1 MNNELDQF
9 EQSIKDA
16 LDGLSMPYD
25 DQAWEKLSDALN
37 KEIPISSSSGSSF
50 NSGIIVGMAATVLT
64 VVGVN
69 MASSLE
75 EQKNI
80 EDHISTST
88 KVMELTEVQPDV
100 VSVAPIVTLES
111 DDRNTISVVVE
122 NAADEEISEVNLKH
136 VIVEDETSTEL
147 VAVGIDNSTTTDS
160 KDKRGSLNTTS
171 ELNQV
176 SIQLELTNHRI
187 CLGESP
193 QVVVTSNQLLDDE
206 QLWLNGELVEE
217 PITLKKAGTYKLQSK
232 GRLGTDW
239 FESNVEELVVVK
251 APKANIHLQK
261 WNDDFGRQRVR
272 AEQSASQVTPLQWVV
287 NGKQFSSSS
296 IELALENAGE
306 YQIQVVAESNDGCLD
321 TARTSVYVDAPY
333 NLLAPTAFTP
343 NGDGR
348 NDSWFPAALK
358 GKSVPFELEI
368 KDKSGNTVFVSKD
381 PNQEWD
387 GAQAQAG
394 DVFAWTA
401 VVYFN
406 EADASTYHGTIFI
419 VE

>member
-1 MNNELDQF
+1 MSNELDQF
-9 EQSIKDA
+9 EQSIKNA

-37 KEIPISSSSGSSF
+37 KEIPTSSSSGSSF
-50 NSGIIVGMAATVLT
+50 NSGIIVGVAATVLT

-69 MASSLE
+69 VPSSPE

-80 EDHISTST
+80 KDQISASA
-88 KVMELTEVQPDV
+88 KVIELVEEQPSV
-100 VSVAPIVTLES
+100 VSVAPIITTETNDEAIVA
-111 DDRNTISVVVE
+111 VAVE
-122 NAADEEISEVNLKH
+122 NAIEEEISEVSLKH
-136 VIVEDETSTEL
+136 VVVDNEASTE
-147 VAVGIDNSTTTDS
+147 VTTTGVNNLKNTDS
-160 KDKRGSLNTTS
+160 KGIISSISPS
-171 ELNQV
+171 EQNQV
-176 SIQLELTNHRI
+176 TIQLELTNHRI

-193 QVVVTSNQLLDDE
+193 QVVVTSNQLLEDE

-217 PITLKKAGTYKLQSK
+217 PIVLKKAGTYKLQSK
-232 GRLGTDW
+232 GRLGFDW

-287 NGKQFSSSS
+287 NGKQFHSSS
-296 IELALENAGE
+296 IELALESAGE

-321 TARTSVYVDAPY
+321 TANTSVYVDAPY

-358 GKSVPFELEI
+358 GKSVPFKLEI

-401 VVYFN
+401 VVYFK
-406 EADASTYHGTIFI
+406 EAEASTYHGTIFI